1 MNRKQTERYGR
12 LVLELSK
19 YGFDLRE
26 IDTLIRAEKALT
38 RWSTLECG
46 DGNNYGS
53 WAIERDETTGKPYMV
68 HHHYLHGRGKD
79 YTTRTAIPNKEAS
92 TLARIDKIVKAH
104 SLTYYHQG
112 DPRGCSLYIIR
123 PGDIR
128 DGQKVDAC
136 YNHGLAICID

>member
-26 IDTLIRAEKALT
+26 IDTLVRAERTLG
-38 RWSTLECG
+38 RWGVAECNG
-46 DGNNYGS
+46 E
-53 WAIERDETTGKPYMV
+53 IQRDEATGKPYMV
-68 HHHYLHGRGKD
+68 HHHYRHGQGAD
-79 YTTRTAIPNKEAS
+79 YTTRTAIPDREAS
-92 TLARIDKIVKAH
+92 TLARVDKIVKAH

-128 DGQKVDAC
+128 DGQTVNCC
-136 YNHGLAICID
+136 YSNGLAICID